1 MVLFLIDFLCTV
13 VREYNELLFEFFC
26 SFSLATLDNNSI
38 SFLFKSFN
46 LQKMIF
52 NVLRKIKKLIDVS
65 ILSYFLLLI
74 KIFNIYTFN
83 NK

>member
-1 MVLFLIDFLCTV
+1 MVLFLIDFLCNTR

-26 SFSLATLDNNSI
+26 SFSLITLNNNSI

-46 LQKMIF
+46 LQEMIF
-52 NVLRKIKKLIDVS
+52 DFIKKLIDVS
-65 ILSYFLLLI
+65 RQSLLLI
-74 KIFNIYTFN
+74 KMFN